1 MRVDVLNKTIMA
13 SRVPPSR
20 ELLTRFLRE
29 RRAPSIDEAAAL
41 AGWSTAQVERE
52 LAGRGR
58 GVLEWSEVASWIVDS
73 WPLATLFQKLGSD
86 ADLLPL
92 GLQLIPMPLQQPAYI
107 VSAFHAQWQI
117 EPMPHRTIRPL
128 TFADYMTDLLHRAIN
143 AETVDA
149 LRDDQEFIRAYES
162 PHGEIE

>member
-1 MRVDVLNKTIMA
+1 MA

-29 RRAPSIDEAAAL
+29 RRAQSIDEAAAL
-41 AGWSTAQVERE
+41 AGWPAAQLARV
-52 LAGRGR
+52 LAGRETR
-58 GVLEWSEVASWIVDS
+58 VLEWEDVASLIVDS
-73 WPLATLFQKLGSD
+73 WPLATLFQKLGTN

-128 TFADYMTDLLHRAIN
+128 TFTDYMTDLLHRSIN

-149 LRDDQEFIRAYES
+149 LRGDKEFIRAYDY
-162 PHGEIE
+162 PHGEGQSE